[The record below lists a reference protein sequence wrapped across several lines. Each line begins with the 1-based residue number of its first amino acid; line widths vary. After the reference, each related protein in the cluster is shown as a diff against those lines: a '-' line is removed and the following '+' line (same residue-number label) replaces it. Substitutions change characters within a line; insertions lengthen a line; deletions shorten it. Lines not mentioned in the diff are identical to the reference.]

1 MKVNNDFQINFQ
13 INFQYAHPGTIPSED
28 KIYHWLNTARAGIPE
43 VIEPAQ
49 AALVIRFI
57 SKEESAALNETYRH
71 KNGPTNVLAFEDKP
85 LAGLCADTLGDL
97 AICVDI
103 VAEEAQ
109 AKNKHLDAHWAHLI
123 IHGFLHLMGYDHIEE
138 NDALDMEA
146 REAEILNTLGFPN
159 PYA

>member
-1 MKVNNDFQINFQ
+1 
-13 INFQYAHPGTIPSED
+13 
-28 KIYHWLNTARAGIPE
+28 
-43 VIEPAQ
+43 
-49 AALVIRFI
+49 
-57 SKEESAALNETYRH
+57 
-71 KNGPTNVLAFEDKP
+71 
-85 LAGLCADTLGDL
+85 L

-109 AKNKHLDAHWAHLI
+109 AQNKHLDAHWAHLI